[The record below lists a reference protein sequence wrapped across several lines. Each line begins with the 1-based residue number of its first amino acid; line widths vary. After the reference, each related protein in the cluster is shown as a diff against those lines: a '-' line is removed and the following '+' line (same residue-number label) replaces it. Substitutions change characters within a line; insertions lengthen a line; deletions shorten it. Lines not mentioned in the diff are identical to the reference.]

1 MPTRWIM
8 LGLLVLSA
16 ARLWAGEVLDRIVA
30 NVNGHV
36 ILQSDLEAELRY
48 ECFMTERSLGE
59 LTPEDRK
66 AMLDRIIDQ
75 ELLREQIHT
84 PEIKPAG
91 SDDIDKQI
99 EGVKKDYVGN
109 HNAASWSAAL
119 SSYSLTEAGIRN
131 HIAFELNQL
140 RLVEIRLRP
149 SVQIDAGAIESYYK
163 EQLLPQ
169 LIRSGGAQ
177 ISLAQAA
184 PKIRELLV
192 QQQINQLLTS
202 WLETLRSQAQI
213 RVFVPGPSEPRVQ
226 AQ

>member
-1 MPTRWIM
+1 MPTRWII
-8 LGLLVLSA
+8 LGLLLPSA
-16 ARLWAGEVLDRIVA
+16 APLWAGEVLDRIVA

-36 ILQSDLEAELRY
+36 ILQSDLQEELRY
-48 ECFMTERSLGE
+48 ECFMTERPLWE

-66 AMLDRIIDQ
+66 ATLDRIIDQ
-75 ELLREQIHT
+75 ELLREQIRSA
-84 PEIKPAG
+84 EIKPAG
-91 SDDIDKQI
+91 SDDVDKQI
-99 EGVKKDYVGN
+99 EGVKEDYSRN

-119 SSYSLTEAGIRN
+119 SSYSITEAGIRN
-131 HIAFELNQL
+131 HVAFELNQL

-149 SVQIDAGAIESYYK
+149 SVQIDAGAIEIYYK

-184 PKIRELLV
+184 PKIRELLI
-192 QQQINQLLTS
+192 QQEINQRLTS

-213 RVFVPGPSEPRVQ
+213 RVFIP
-226 AQ
+226 